1 MKICPIVNKFAKVGS
16 QFGQILNI
24 FSRNGRILFKFCMS
38 GKSGH
43 TGRQFVEAQ
52 NLLIFSLY
60 FYDARQGDDVNDVS
74 LVDLVSLAINN
85 FRLRATTI

>member
-1 MKICPIVNKFAKVGS
+1 MKICPIVKIFAKVGS

-24 FSRNGRILFKFCMS
+24 FSRNARILFKFSMS